1 MFQETFFP
9 GTRHFLAEAC
19 GNRTHPG
26 RLSATRN
33 GFEARENHQA
43 PCASG
48 IDLQGSS
55 KIINHGSDE
64 ETLLKLFHSTQK
76 SHAGNIDALP

>member
-1 MFQETFFP
+1 MF
-9 GTRHFLAEAC
+9 GGRGLAEAC

-43 PCASG
+43 PFASNRLEHYRTG
-48 IDLQGSS
+48 IRTVNECFG
-55 KIINHGSDE
+55 KIHFPLSLTNAS
-64 ETLLKLFHSTQK
+64 Q
-76 SHAGNIDALP
+76 

>member
-1 MFQETFFP
+1 MLV
-9 GTRHFLAEAC
+9 GRGLAEAC

-43 PCASG
+43 PCASV
-48 IDLQGSS
+48 I
-55 KIINHGSDE
+55 
-64 ETLLKLFHSTQK
+64 ETIGQIGLIGQIGPVRPIFSFPVFSRSAVDQP
-76 SHAGNIDALP
+76 AP